1 MSEQELQ
8 NELRLEREKT
18 RSIQEIAQAIGS
30 TLDLNELLH
39 LIVAKITE
47 LMRAE
52 RTTLYVMDEGGEE
65 LWTKVLQADE
75 LREIRLQLGQ
85 GIAGW
90 VAKTGEPV
98 NIADA
103 YEDERFS
110 SATDSKSG
118 YRTRS
123 ILCTPMKDN
132 LGRIIGVL
140 QVLNKREGIFTD
152 EDQVLLEAMAS
163 QAGIAIENSK
173 LYLSVV
179 RKNQELL
186 ETQQTLQRRMGE
198 RELLLDV
205 EREINA
211 AGSVDELL
219 ELVLHSAAALIGA
232 EAASILIQEEHSD
245 RMLFRGVMGERSHVV
260 RKLSVKLG
268 EGIAGWVAERGV
280 PALVDDPA
288 ADERHNTNL
297 AERVGFHPR
306 NLICVPLV
314 GGTFRGAI
322 ELLNKIEKDRFDE
335 GDLKLLTLI
344 AGRVSQAI
352 RLARI
357 KDKRLQ
363 ESRLAAV
370 GQMVSG
376 VLHDLRTPMTII
388 SGYAQLMAQ
397 SDDEKTR
404 DEFAARILRQFS
416 VLSSM
421 TREVLAFAQ
430 GKSRVLLRKVFMHKF
445 LEEITEAL
453 QHEFAGKK
461 IELVV
466 DGRYRGAA
474 QFDETKLRR
483 LFHNIGRNA
492 AQAMKDGGTFTV
504 TVDRVADDLE
514 LTFTDTGQGIPQ
526 ELEGRLFE
534 VFASAGKPEGTGL
547 GLAIVKKI
555 VDEHG
560 GTIDYESTPGA
571 GTTFTVKIPIV
582 AGQKKEGAPE
592 GQANAA

>member
-1 MSEQELQ
+1 MGELELQ
-8 NELRLEREKT
+8 SELRLEREKT

-39 LIVAKITE
+39 LIVEKITE

-75 LREIRLQLGQ
+75 LREIRLKMGQ
-85 GIAGW
+85 GVAGW
-90 VAKTGEPV
+90 VAKTGEAV

-110 SATDSKSG
+110 PETDSKSG

-140 QVLNKREGIFTD
+140 QVLNKREGFFTD

-186 ETQQTLQRRMGE
+186 ETQQNLQRRMGE
-198 RELLLDV
+198 LDLLLDV

-211 AGSVDELL
+211 AGTLDELL
-219 ELVLHSAAALIGA
+219 EQVLHRSTALVGA

-245 RMLFRGVMGERSHVV
+245 RLLFRGVMGERSDVV

-268 EGIAGWVAERGV
+268 EGIAGWVAENGL
-280 PALVDDPA
+280 PALVDDPD
-288 ADERHNTNL
+288 ADERHNREL
-297 AERVGFHPR
+297 AARVGFHPR
-306 NLICVPLV
+306 NLACVPLL

-335 GDLKLLTLI
+335 GDMKLLTLI
-344 AGRVSQAI
+344 AGRVVQAI

-404 DEFAARILRQFS
+404 EEFAARILRQFT

-430 GKSRVLLRKVFMHKF
+430 GKSKVLLRNVFIHKF

-453 QHEFAGKK
+453 HHEFSGKN

-466 DGRYRGAA
+466 DDRYRGVA

-504 TVDRVADDLE
+504 VVDRVAENLK
-514 LTFTDTGQGIPQ
+514 LTFSDTGEGVPQ

-560 GTIDYESTPGA
+560 GTIDYESTPGV
-571 GTTFTVKIPIV
+571 GTTFHVTLPV
-582 AGQKKEGAPE
+582 AA
-592 GQANAA
+592 